1 MIEKAGI
8 INFQTSSFV
17 SVLSVAALIMAFQVP
32 YSSPVQAKSRVRDV
46 ILRKLNNETYVLNRK
61 RKLDLNVIEEN
72 IRPVVIKSVKRI
84 KVLDV
89 VARQGGAQGQYFRR

>member
-1 MIEKAGI
+1 MIEKTGI

-17 SVLSVAALIMAFQVP
+17 SVLSVVALMMAFQVP

-61 RKLDLNVIEEN
+61 RKLDLNIIEAN

-89 VARQGGAQGQYFRR
+89 VVRQGGAQGQYFRR

>member
-1 MIEKAGI
+1 MIKKAGI
-8 INFQTSSFV
+8 IKFQTSSFV

-72 IRPVVIKSVKRI
+72 IRPVVI
-84 KVLDV
+84 
-89 VARQGGAQGQYFRR
+89 